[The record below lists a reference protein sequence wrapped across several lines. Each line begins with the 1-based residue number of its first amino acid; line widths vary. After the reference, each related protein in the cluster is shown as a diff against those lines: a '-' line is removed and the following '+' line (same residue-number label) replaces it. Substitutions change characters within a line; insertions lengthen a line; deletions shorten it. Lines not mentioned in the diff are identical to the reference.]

1 MRGGWCKKTMESDC
15 PNIASKFDIYPWL
28 HKYLPKHHF
37 GCGPNVAESFSSSMV
52 SFQYEGNNFLRL
64 IFSFHY
70 YQVFLV
76 FFSI

>member
-1 MRGGWCKKTMESDC
+1 
-15 PNIASKFDIYPWL
+15 
-28 HKYLPKHHF
+28 
-37 GCGPNVAESFSSSMV
+37 VAESFSSSMV